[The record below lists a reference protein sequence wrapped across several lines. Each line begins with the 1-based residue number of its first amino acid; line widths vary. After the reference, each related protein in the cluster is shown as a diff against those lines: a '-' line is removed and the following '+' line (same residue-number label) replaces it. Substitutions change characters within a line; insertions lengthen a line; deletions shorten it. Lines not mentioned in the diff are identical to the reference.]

1 MYAIGALIA
10 TVVASAVPSAFAFSP
25 SFAPL
30 LRSSALATRTSLCSP
45 SLASGAMGGTCF
57 SSLAAP
63 PLRKRSVVVL
73 QMADDTF
80 AACKVVSNEEAA
92 KDLRLITVDV
102 GSAISADYKVPGQ
115 YVKMRKDD
123 QQEKPGFFAIASA
136 PGATPSSFDFLI
148 KRTDG
153 SSWLCDTA
161 AGGEVEVSTVQ
172 GPGYRYAEKF
182 GSDIEEVIVLATGSG
197 IAPLKAA
204 IESKDLEGKRV
215 RLYYGCRTPEACA
228 FGDLVGKW
236 EGECGAEV
244 VQCFSQ
250 GGDLPEGARKGYVQ
264 AAVLEDGIDNPEKTG
279 VLFCGVN
286 DMVKE
291 AKEALEKAGVKPESM
306 LMNF

>member
-1 MYAIGALIA
+1 
-10 TVVASAVPSAFAFSP
+10 
-25 SFAPL
+25 
-30 LRSSALATRTSLCSP
+30 
-45 SLASGAMGGTCF
+45 MGGACSF
-57 SSLAAP
+57 HRAAAP
-63 PLRKRSVVVL
+63 VAKKRMVVFL

-80 AACKVVSNEEAA
+80 ASCKVVSNEEAA

-102 GSAISADYKVPGQ
+102 GSTLSGEYKVPGQ

-123 QQEKPGFFAIASA
+123 TMEKPGFFAIASA
-136 PGATPSSFDFLI
+136 PGATSSSFDFLI

-204 IESKDLEGKRV
+204 IESKDLEGKKV
-215 RLYYGCRTPEACA
+215 RLYYGCKTPEACA
-228 FGDLVGKW
+228 FADLVSKW
-236 EGECGAEV
+236 EEECGAEV

-250 GGDLPEGARKGYVQ
+250 AGDLPKGARKGYVQ
-264 AAVLEDGIDNPEKTG
+264 AAVLEDGLDKPEKTG